1 MSEVLDKK
9 IKVLNV
15 GLESF
20 YQDLLKEGANAVKVD
35 WKPPGGGVPRLLKVL
50 EALESEEVEEAN
62 QKAKEAFM
70 SADPVLVDIKLAKDV
85 IPGISEKRFGHAG
98 PPISWDRMSGPL
110 KGAVIGAAIYEG
122 LAKDEEEVEEI
133 VKAGGLDF
141 VPNHD
146 VGAVGPMAGVISPN
160 MPVFIVKNSKGNN
173 VAYTNFNEG
182 VGKVLRYGA
191 YSKEVIDR
199 LNWMKEV
206 LYPILKEALDNHG
219 PVPLRPIMSQAL
231 QMGDELHTRN
241 NASTLLFLGELGPYM
256 EGKGFSRSEVSK
268 SYEFIVKNQLFFLN
282 LAMAA
287 GKVMMDA
294 ASNIKNSTLVTVM
307 SRNGTDF
314 GIKVSGLG
322 KEWFVGPAPVP
333 KTLFFPGFKE
343 GDANPDIGDSAIM
356 ETNGFGAFASAASPA
371 VAQVV
376 GASVSEAI
384 RITRLMYEIT
394 MVRDKSF
401 PIPYMN
407 FDGVPRG
414 IDLRLV
420 VDTSLAPYIN
430 TGVAHRLPG
439 MGTVGFGIV
448 QAPMICFTKALER
461 FGQEV
466 GAL

>member
-1 MSEVLDKK
+1 MSYIFNKK

-15 GLESF
+15 GLDSF
-20 YQDLLKEGANAVKVD
+20 YQDLIKEGAEALKVD

-50 EALESEEVEEAN
+50 EALETEETEEAN
-62 QKAKEAFM
+62 RKAVEAFT
-70 SADPVLVDIKLAKDV
+70 SADPVLVDIKLAKEV
-85 IPGISEKRFGHAG
+85 IPEIDNKKFGHAG

-122 LAKDEEEVEEI
+122 LAKDEKEVEKLVSSGE
-133 VKAGGLDF
+133 LNF

-146 VGAVGPMAGVISPN
+146 VSAVGPMAGVISPN
-160 MPVFIVKNSKGNN
+160 MPVFVVKNAAGNN

-199 LNWMKEV
+199 LNWMRDS
-206 LYPILKEALDNHG
+206 LFPILKEALKAHG
-219 PVPLRPIMSQAL
+219 PLPLRPIMSQAL

-256 EGKGFSRSEVSK
+256 QVNGFSKSEVSK
-268 SYEFIVKNQLFFLN
+268 SYGFIAKNQLFFLN

-322 KEWFVGPAPVP
+322 KEWFTGPAPVP

-371 VAQVV
+371 VAQVT
-376 GASVSEAI
+376 GASVSEAL

-394 MVRDKSF
+394 MIKDKSF

-407 FDGVPRG
+407 FEGVPRG

-420 VDTSLAPYIN
+420 LDTNIAPYIN
-430 TGVAHRLPG
+430 TGVAHREAG
-439 MGTVGFGIV
+439 MGTVGFGIA
-448 QAPMICFTKALER
+448 QAPIICFTKAIER
-461 FGQEV
+461 YGTLI

>member
-133 VKAGGLDF
+133 VKAGSLDF

-160 MPVFIVKNSKGNN
+160 MPVFIVKNSKGSN

-268 SYEFIVKNQLFFLN
+268 SYEFIAKNQLFFLN

>member
-160 MPVFIVKNSKGNN
+160 MPVFIVKNSKGSN

-268 SYEFIVKNQLFFLN
+268 SYEFIAKNQLFFLN

>member
-1 MSEVLDKK
+1 MSEVLDRR
-9 IKVLNV
+9 IKVLSV

-20 YQDLLKEGANAVKVD
+20 YQDLVSQGARAVKVD
-35 WKPPGGGVPRLLKVL
+35 WRPPGGGVPRLLRVL
-50 EALESEEVEEAN
+50 EALETEEVEEAN
-62 QKAKEAFM
+62 RKAVEAFTR
-70 SADPVLVDIKLAKDV
+70 ADPVLVDVKLAKDV
-85 IPGISEKRFGHAG
+85 MPELSGSTLGHAG
-98 PPISWDRMSGPL
+98 PPIEWSRMSGPL

-122 LAKDEEEVEEI
+122 LANDEGEATELAERGEI
-133 VKAGGLDF
+133 RF

-146 VGAVGPMAGVISPN
+146 MSAVGPMAGVISPN
-160 MPVFIVKNSKGNN
+160 MPVFVVKNAAGSNY
-173 VAYTNFNEG
+173 AYTNFNEG

-191 YSKEVIDR
+191 YSQEVIQR
-199 LNWMKEV
+199 LRWMRDV
-206 LYPILKEALDNHG
+206 LYPLLKEAVDAHG

-241 NASTLLFLGELGPYM
+241 NASTLLFLGEIGPYM
-256 EGKGFSRSEVSK
+256 EGRGLSRSEVLK
-268 SYEFIVKNQLFFLN
+268 AYEFIAKNQLFFLN

-294 ASNIKNSTLVTVM
+294 ASNIRNSTLVTVM

-322 KEWFVGPAPVP
+322 KEWFTAPAPVP
-333 KTLFFPGFKE
+333 KTLFFPGFRE

-376 GASVSEAI
+376 GSSVSEAV
-384 RITRLMYEIT
+384 RITKLMYEIT
-394 MVRDKSF
+394 MIRDKSF

-407 FDGVPRG
+407 FDGIPRG

-420 VDTSLAPYIN
+420 LDTSIAPYIN

-439 MGTVGFGIV
+439 VGTVGFGIV
-448 QAPMICFTKALER
+448 QAPMACFTRAIER
-461 FGQEV
+461 FGEVV

>member
-1 MSEVLDKK
+1 MSSFFDKK
-9 IKVLNV
+9 VKVLNV
-15 GLESF
+15 GLDSF
-20 YQDLLKEGANAVKVD
+20 YQDLIKEGAEAVKVD

-50 EALESEEVEEAN
+50 EALETEETEEAN
-62 QKAKEAFM
+62 RKAVEAFT
-70 SADPVLVDIKLAKDV
+70 SSDPVLVDIKLAKEV
-85 IPGISEKRFGHAG
+85 IPEITGKKFGHAG
-98 PPISWDRMSGPL
+98 PPISWERMSGPL

-122 LAKDEEEVEEI
+122 LAKDEKQVEELVTSGELSFI
-133 VKAGGLDF
+133 
-141 VPNHD
+141 PNHD
-146 VGAVGPMAGVISPN
+146 VSAVGPMAGVISPE
-160 MPVFIVKNSKGNN
+160 MPVFIVKNSKGSNT
-173 VAYTNFNEG
+173 AYTNFNEG

-191 YSKEVIDR
+191 YSAEVIER
-199 LNWMKEV
+199 LKWMKNV
-206 LYPILKEALDNHG
+206 LFPILKEALEAHG
-219 PVPLRPIMSQAL
+219 PLPLRPIMSQAL

-241 NASTLLFLGELGPYM
+241 NASTLLFLAELGPYM
-256 EGKGFSRSEVSK
+256 QGKGFSRSEVSQ
-268 SYEFIVKNQLFFLN
+268 SYEFIAKNQLFFLN

-287 GKVMMDA
+287 GKVMMDS

-322 KEWFVGPAPVP
+322 KEWFVGSAPVP

-371 VAQVV
+371 VAQVT
-376 GASVSEAI
+376 GASVSEAL

-394 MVRDKSF
+394 MIRDKSF

-407 FDGVPRG
+407 FEGVPRG

-420 VDTSLAPYIN
+420 LDTNTAPYIN
-430 TGVAHRLPG
+430 TGVAHKQAG

-448 QAPMICFTKALER
+448 QAPIICFTKAIER
-461 FGQEV
+461 YGELV

>member
-1 MSEVLDKK
+1 MSSFFDKK
-9 IKVLNV
+9 VKVLNV
-15 GLESF
+15 GLDSF
-20 YQDLLKEGANAVKVD
+20 YQDLIKEGAEAVKVD

-50 EALESEEVEEAN
+50 EALETEETEEAN
-62 QKAKEAFM
+62 RKAVEMFT
-70 SADPVLVDIKLAKDV
+70 SSDPVLVDIKLAKEV
-85 IPGISEKRFGHAG
+85 IPEITGKKFGHAG
-98 PPISWDRMSGPL
+98 PPISWERMSGPL

-122 LAKDEEEVEEI
+122 LAKDEKQVEELVTSGELSFI
-133 VKAGGLDF
+133 
-141 VPNHD
+141 PNHD
-146 VGAVGPMAGVISPN
+146 VSAVGPMAGVISPE
-160 MPVFIVKNSKGNN
+160 MPVFIVKNSKGSNT
-173 VAYTNFNEG
+173 AYTNFNEG

-191 YSKEVIDR
+191 YSAEVIER
-199 LNWMKEV
+199 LKWMKNV
-206 LYPILKEALDNHG
+206 LFPILKEALEAHG
-219 PVPLRPIMSQAL
+219 PLSLRPIMSQAL

-241 NASTLLFLGELGPYM
+241 NASTLLFLAELGPYM
-256 EGKGFSRSEVSK
+256 QGKGFSRSEVSQ
-268 SYEFIVKNQLFFLN
+268 SYEFIAKNQLFFLN

-287 GKVMMDA
+287 GKVMMDS
-294 ASNIKNSTLVTVM
+294 ASNIKSSTLVTVM

-371 VAQVV
+371 VAQVT
-376 GASVSEAI
+376 GASVNEAL

-394 MVRDKSF
+394 MIRDKSF

-407 FDGVPRG
+407 FEGVPRG

-420 VDTSLAPYIN
+420 LDTNTAPYIN
-430 TGVAHRLPG
+430 TGVAHKQAG

-448 QAPMICFTKALER
+448 QAPIICFTKAIER
-461 FGQEV
+461 YGELV